1 VNHRESNRAIAT
13 PEGVNA
19 AVATTSRASRE
30 SRRARTGAHGPA
42 RPRNDLVPHLTLVVA
57 PTDRLTPA
65 SQSTRRRDQPE
76 SERIDSSIK
85 RLGSCPILVNG
96 DVQIVKGHGI
106 WEAAKELGIVQV
118 PCICIVIDHP
128 DASELPLSLALLTA
142 LGEDVVLPVFETAEI
157 DPLLR
162 DCTAEAR
169 GAEVGVHLWAYQ
181 GAYSLEF
188 DAREGLAH
196 RPTVKPKTLLKDAPL
211 DVTDRGDIVLEAFA
225 ESGSTL
231 MADDTVGRM
240 RRAIE
245 INALCCDFTIRL
257 WQQMTGLDAR
267 LSETLETLG
276 RARATRLDGAPART
290 ASEPDDADSNGEEED
305 DHEQA

>member
-1 VNHRESNRAIAT
+1 
-13 PEGVNA
+13 
-19 AVATTSRASRE
+19 
-30 SRRARTGAHGPA
+30 
-42 RPRNDLVPHLTLVVA
+42 VVA

-65 SQSTRRRDQPE
+65 SQSTRRRDRPE

-85 RLGSCPILVNG
+85 RLGSCRQILVNG
-96 DVQIVKGHGI
+96 DLQIVKGQGI
-106 WEAAKELGIVQV
+106 WEAAKELGIVQG

-128 DASELPLSLALLTA
+128 DASEHRPLSLALLTA
-142 LGEDVVLPVFETAEI
+142 LGEDAVLPVFETAEI

-162 DCTAEAR
+162 DCTAEVR
-169 GAEVGVHLWAYQ
+169 GAEAGVHVWTYQ

-196 RPTVKPKTLLKDAPL
+196 RPTVKPKALLKDAPL

-225 ESGSTL
+225 ESGLTL
-231 MADDTVGRM
+231 MADDTVGRI
-240 RRAIE
+240 RRAME

-267 LSETLETLG
+267 LSETLENLG
-276 RARATRLDGAPART
+276 ACASHAPRRSAR
-290 ASEPDDADSNGEEED
+290 
-305 DHEQA
+305 